1 MTATFIRYMSP
12 KILRAAASV
21 LVVVTFTFMV
31 LRVSGDPALQILG
44 PDARAPD
51 IETFRQQFGLDQPL
65 YVQYVRYI
73 LAAISGD
80 FGNSMLTGK
89 PALQVVFDRVPL
101 TLALMLPALALTML
115 IGIPVGAYA
124 AMHRDNWI
132 DRAVMTMTVLGFT
145 VPSFVLGLLLILIF
159 SVTIRLFPSGGSDG
173 WASLVL
179 PVMTLALG
187 GAAIIARFT
196 RSAMI
201 EVLSQLYIIAAS
213 AKGVTWRQ
221 VVRHHGFPNAIIPV
235 LTLFGMMLG
244 GQVAGAVLVE
254 SVFGWPGIGQL
265 LVVSV
270 GNRDLAVVQVIL
282 LLVALTMTS
291 ANLMMDL
298 LYGVFDPR
306 LRETS
311 SGSR

>member
-1 MTATFIRYMSP
+1 MSAVFRFAGP
-12 KILRAAASV
+12 KILRAGLSI
-21 LVVVTFTFMV
+21 LIVVTFTFVV
-31 LRVSGDPALQILG
+31 LRASGDPALQILG
-44 PDARAPD
+44 PSARAPD
-51 IETFRQQFGLDQPL
+51 LEAFRRHWGLDRPL
-65 YVQYVRYI
+65 YVQYVRYV
-73 LAAISGD
+73 LAALHCD
-80 FGNSMLTGK
+80 FGNSMLAGK
-89 PALQVVFDRVPL
+89 PALQLVFERVPL

-124 AMHRDNWI
+124 AMHRDTWV
-132 DRAVMTMTVLGFT
+132 DRSVMMLTVFGFT

-159 SVTIRLFPSGGSDG
+159 SVTLGLFPSGGADRPESF
-173 WASLVL
+173 VL
-179 PVMTLALG
+179 PVLTLGLG

-201 EVLSQLYIIAAS
+201 EVLSQLYIVAAS

-221 VVRHHGFPNAIIPV
+221 VVRHHAFPNAIIPV
-235 LTLFGMMLG
+235 LTLFGLMLG

-270 GNRDLAVVQVIL
+270 ANRDLAVVQVIL

-291 ANLMMDL
+291 ANLLMDL

-306 LRETS
+306 LRGTN
-311 SGSR
+311 SGSQ